1 MCVIAIAA
9 KKRHMKRAEVL
20 EAIRRNS
27 AGFFGFTV
35 HDGRRRTIRTLD
47 DKQFMEFFDSVD
59 DDDVWAMHARIPS
72 RGEKSLDNVHGWEE
86 DGILFAHNMTLSVLD
101 DMMKRV
107 NWTNTD
113 SEFFFRKVFIPY
125 FRGLGEDAYKDGKLH
140 PDLDNLVRHFCG
152 SYNKLLFIM
161 PDNRMLR
168 YGEWIEERDRK
179 EGDEVAFYA
188 SNASYKVYE
197 PKWPARKTVTGFGAR
212 SMYDDDDVDGW
223 GEYYGGYGWHGGESW
238 TAKGTGKD
246 DGGSDAGKGVDSDK
260 AAVDLVWRELGPSR
274 LCQLALLDL
283 VGNGAV
289 SYRALRGD
297 WAPDGENDEVDE
309 VLHDLLPD
317 IFDEDTYT
325 TAVGGL
331 QTLARVPHVVG
342 ETGDVLERYGPE
354 DFAKEYAAAVAGG
367 IVRTGYAAHNR
378 TKIPAVV
385 PTFPEAEYAAAA
397 VERFERQWRIFCRVA
412 GVAVD
417 FAGAKGPASFACVAD
432 SPVRADGKWKTAK
445 VRADDIVV
453 DEDMFPDEAFKA
465 IAVVLEYI
473 QSSCAKEKE
482 AVA

>member
-1 MCVIAIAA
+1 MCVICTAA

-20 EAIRRNS
+20 EAIRHNS

-35 HDGRRRTIRTLD
+35 HDGQRRMIRTLD
-47 DKQFMEFFDSVD
+47 SEQFMKFFDSVD

-72 RGEKSLDNVHGWEE
+72 RGEKNLDNVHGWEE
-86 DGILFAHNMTLSVLD
+86 DGIVFAHNMTLSVLD

-113 SEFFFRKVFIPY
+113 SEFFFRKVFIPFY
-125 FRGLGEDAYKDGKLH
+125 RGLGGDAYRDGKLH

-168 YGEWIEERDRK
+168 YGDWIEERDRK
-179 EGDEVAFYA
+179 EGDEVAFFA

-197 PKWPARKTVTGFGAR
+197 SKWPARKTITGFGAGAED
-212 SMYDDDDVDGW
+212 DDDDVDSW
-223 GEYYGGYGWHGGESW
+223 SDYYGYGGWRGGESW
-238 TAKGTGKD
+238 TAKDEDKGD
-246 DGGSDAGKGVDSDK
+246 GKGDTSKSVDPGK
-260 AAVDLVWRELGPSR
+260 AAEDLVWKELGPSR

-289 SYRALRGD
+289 SYRALRDD
-297 WAPDGENDEVDE
+297 WFQDGENDEVDE
-309 VLHDLLPD
+309 ILRDLLPD
-317 IFDEDTYT
+317 VFDEDTYT
-325 TAVGGL
+325 AAVGGL
-331 QTLARVPHVVG
+331 QSLACVSQLSAEEPG
-342 ETGDVLERYGPE
+342 GDLKRYGPE
-354 DFAKEYAAAVAGG
+354 DFASEYAAAVAGN

-385 PTFPEAEYAAAA
+385 PTFPKAEYAAVA

-432 SPVRADGKWKTAK
+432 SPVRVDGKWKTAK

-465 IAVVLEYI
+465 IAVVLGYI
-473 QSSCAKEKE
+473 QSCAGGEGA
-482 AVA
+482 AV

>member
-1 MCVIAIAA
+1 MCVIATAA

-20 EAIRRNS
+20 EAIKHNS

-35 HDGRRRTIRTLD
+35 HDGQRRMIRTLD

-86 DGILFAHNMTLSVLD
+86 DGIVFAHNMTLSVLD
-101 DMMKRV
+101 DMMKRAK
-107 NWTNTD
+107 WTNTD

-125 FRGLGEDAYKDGKLH
+125 FRGLGEDAYKDGALH

-168 YGEWIEERDRK
+168 YGDWVEERDRK
-179 EGDEVAFYA
+179 EGDEVAFFA
-188 SNASYKVYE
+188 SNVSYKVYE
-197 PKWPARKTVTGFGAR
+197 PKWPARKTITGFNTR
-212 SMYDDDDVDGW
+212 DDDDRDDW
-223 GEYYGGYGWHGGESW
+223 SEYYGYGGWHDTWSPDRDKVKGRDD
-238 TAKGTGKD
+238 GTGDTSK
-246 DGGSDAGKGVDSDK
+246 SVDPGK
-260 AAVDLVWRELGPSR
+260 AAEDLVWRELGPSR

-289 SYRALRGD
+289 SYRSLRGV
-297 WAPDGENDEVDE
+297 WSPDGENDEVDE
-309 VLHDLLPD
+309 ILRDLLPD

-325 TAVGGL
+325 AAVGGL
-331 QTLARVPHVVG
+331 QSLAFVSQISAEEAAG
-342 ETGDVLERYGPE
+342 TDLKRYGPE
-354 DFAKEYAAAVAGG
+354 DFAREYAVAVAGN

-378 TKIPAVV
+378 AKVVPAIV
-385 PTFPEAEYAAAA
+385 PTFLKTEYAAAA
-397 VERFERQWRIFCRVA
+397 VERFERQWRVFCRVA

-432 SPVRADGKWKTAK
+432 SPVRVDGKWKTAK
-445 VRADDIVV
+445 VRADDVVV

-465 IAVVLEYI
+465 IAVVLGYI
-473 QSSCAKEKE
+473 QSCAEGKE
-482 AVA
+482 AAI